1 VNRETKSKANKSHK
15 KESINRY
22 KSTTKYFSKNSNM
35 KMLRIFIWI
44 CCIGF
49 LYGRALNIAERKQID
64 GNDSNSK
71 YK

>member
-1 VNRETKSKANKSHK
+1 MR
-15 KESINRY
+15 
-22 KSTTKYFSKNSNM
+22 
-35 KMLRIFIWI
+35 MLRIFIWI
-44 CCIGF
+44 CYIGF